1 MGREQVPGFPSCRR
15 KLLEDV
21 LRLNK
26 GINHKRHAVEETGS
40 NSRESKAASD
50 KGVALGCHLEANEPC
65 PGGSTENLEIA
76 RNAKHQG

>member
-1 MGREQVPGFPSCRR
+1 MGREQIPGFPSCLR

-21 LRLNK
+21 LWLNK
-26 GINHKRHAVEETGS
+26 GINHKIHAVEETGS

-76 RNAKHQG
+76 RNTKHQG